1 MQLHCAWAS
10 LEGHMCLALE
20 IRTRAPERD
29 ALLLQ
34 IANMLGVSHQA
45 VHGFIKAARKRLHAE
60 HKTALEEAF
69 LNPAPY
75 GTA

>member
-1 MQLHCAWAS
+1 MH
-10 LEGHMCLALE
+10 
-20 IRTRAPERD
+20 APERD
-29 ALLLQ
+29 SLLLQ

-45 VHGFIKAARKRLHAE
+45 VHGFIKAARKRLQAE

-69 LNPAPY
+69 LNLASH